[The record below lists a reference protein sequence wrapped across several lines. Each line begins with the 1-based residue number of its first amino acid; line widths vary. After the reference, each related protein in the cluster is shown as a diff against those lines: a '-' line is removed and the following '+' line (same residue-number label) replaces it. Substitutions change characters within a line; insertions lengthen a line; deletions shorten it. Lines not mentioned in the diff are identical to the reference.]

1 MFNLIKD
8 DFDENIQDI
17 MDSIN
22 KILNDNKQS
31 NLEECKKEL

>member
-8 DFDENIQDI
+8 DFDENLDDI

-22 KILNDNKQS
+22 EILDQEKEEKIN
-31 NLEECKKEL
+31 E